1 MRATAF
7 CSCLAVLVACAKAEK
22 QPAADTAAAPAPAA
36 APAAPATPAP
46 LSLATL
52 AGKWAVRGTTEDAKS
67 TVVTFDMVATA
78 DTSGWTINFP
88 NRAPI
93 PARIVA
99 LAGDSVVTEAGP
111 YESVIRKGVQVT
123 TRTTLRLQ
131 DGKLAG
137 TTVAHYATSGP
148 DSVVSLRMEGTRG
161 Q

>member
-1 MRATAF
+1 MRAAAF
-7 CSCLAVLVACAKAEK
+7 CSCLAALVACAKTEK
-22 QPAADTAAAPAPAA
+22 QPATDTGAATPTA
-36 APAAPATPAP
+36 APAATATPAA
-46 LSLATL
+46 LSLSSL

-93 PARIVA
+93 PARVVA
-99 LAGDSVVTEAGP
+99 LAGDSIVTEAGP

-131 DGKLAG
+131 DGKLVG
-137 TTVAHYATSGP
+137 ETVAHYATSGP
-148 DSVVSLRMEGTRG
+148 DSVVSLRMEGTRA

>member
-1 MRATAF
+1 MRAAAF
-7 CSCLAVLVACAKAEK
+7 CSCLAVLVACAKTEK
-22 QPAADTAAAPAPAA
+22 EPATDTGAATPTA
-36 APAAPATPAP
+36 APAATATPAA
-46 LSLATL
+46 LSLSSL

-78 DTSGWTINFP
+78 DTAGWTINFP
-88 NRAPI
+88 NRKPVA
-93 PARIVA
+93 ARVVA

-131 DGKLAG
+131 DGKLLG

-148 DSVVSLRMEGTRG
+148 DSVVSLRMEGARA

>member
-1 MRATAF
+1 MRAAAF
-7 CSCLAVLVACAKAEK
+7 CSGLAVLVACAKAEK
-22 QPAADTAAAPAPAA
+22 QPATDTGAAPPTA
-36 APAAPATPAP
+36 APAATATPAA
-46 LSLATL
+46 LSLSSL

-88 NRAPI
+88 KRAPI

-137 TTVAHYATSGP
+137 TTVAHYATTGP